1 MPAPAQTITPSI
13 AKPTMTIDIDQLT
26 EAELIDLNRR
36 IVERL
41 RFFHQMRAH
50 ATMLKFSIGAR
61 VYFDSDDFQRITGTL
76 VRYNKKSVTVLTD
89 DGQRWNVAPGFLR
102 PVEPRDI
109 TPKPSQP
116 PARK

>member
-1 MPAPAQTITPSI
+1 
-13 AKPTMTIDIDQLT
+13 MTIDIDQFT

-41 RFFHQMRAH
+41 RFLHQMRAH

-61 VYFDSDDFQRITGTL
+61 VCFDTDDFRRISGTL
-76 VRYNKKSVTVLTD
+76 VRYNKKSVTVVTD
-89 DGQRWNVAPGFLR
+89 DGQRWNVSPGLLR

-109 TPKPSQP
+109 TPV
-116 PARK
+116 ADVLADGT